1 MLRPGKR
8 PGGKPAPAWWR
19 DYQKIWPAE
28 QAFVRCAILLPKL
41 AVWPEWLAGGGSSRD
56 DDATRHGNDD
66 ADVNALIIEI

>member
-1 MLRPGKR
+1 
-8 PGGKPAPAWWR
+8 
-19 DYQKIWPAE
+19 
-28 QAFVRCAILLPKL
+28 LLPKL